1 MFCSI
6 SCFVAILFLITNIYV
21 MLTMDCKDTRDRFY
35 NILNNN
41 QQQIYEK
48 IIEERKNIYF
58 SGYGIGIVISILVI
72 LINKYIFNKRMNN
85 GMMVCCVGAI
95 SFTIN
100 YLYYILIPKSTYMI
114 KHLNN
119 QQQIEEWLKINR
131 SMQVKYHIGLLLG
144 IVAIMVFAF
153 ANRCK

>member
-1 MFCSI
+1 MFCNI

-21 MLTMDCKDTRDRFY
+21 MLTIDCKDTKYRFY

-41 QQQIYEK
+41 QQKVYEK
-48 IIEERKNIYF
+48 IVEERKNIYF
-58 SGYGIGIVISILVI
+58 TGYGIGVIVSILLI
-72 LINKYIFNKRMNN
+72 LINKYIFNKRINN
-85 GMMVCCVGAI
+85 GTIVCMVGAI

-100 YLYYILIPKSTYMI
+100 YIYYILIPKSTYMI
-114 KHLNN
+114 QHLNN

-144 IVAIMVFAF
+144 IIAIMVFAF

>member
-1 MFCSI
+1 MFCNI
-6 SCFVAILFLITNIYV
+6 SCFVAILFLIANVYV
-21 MLTMDCKDTRDRFY
+21 MLTIDCENTKNRFY
-35 NILNNN
+35 RILNNS
-41 QQQIYEK
+41 QQQKYEK
-48 IIEERKNIYF
+48 IVKERKNIYF
-58 SGYGIGIVISILVI
+58 TGYIIGIILSILVI

-95 SFTIN
+95 SFTTN

>member
-1 MFCSI
+1 MFCNI

>member
-1 MFCSI
+1 MFCNI

-100 YLYYILIPKSTYMI
+100 YLYYILIPTSTYMI

>member
-1 MFCSI
+1 MFCNI

-58 SGYGIGIVISILVI
+58 SGYGIGIVISICR
-72 LINKYIFNKRMNN
+72 Y
-85 GMMVCCVGAI
+85 GYG
-95 SFTIN
+95 
-100 YLYYILIPKSTYMI
+100 
-114 KHLNN
+114 
-119 QQQIEEWLKINR
+119 
-131 SMQVKYHIGLLLG
+131 
-144 IVAIMVFAF
+144 
-153 ANRCK
+153 

>member
-1 MFCSI
+1 M
-6 SCFVAILFLITNIYV
+6 
-21 MLTMDCKDTRDRFY
+21 K
-35 NILNNN
+35 ILNDMKVPFYQNK
-41 QQQIYEK
+41 QQIYEK

>member
-1 MFCSI
+1 MFCNI

-85 GMMVCCVGAI
+85 GMMVCCVGAT

-100 YLYYILIPKSTYMI
+100 YLYYILIPTSTYMI

-119 QQQIEEWLKINR
+119 QPQIEEWLKINR